1 MTACIM
7 LAFAA
12 LNILSSIA
20 DVLHLAF
27 SNEAN
32 MLLSFTT
39 NAEVDCMIDALICMD
54 RIHAWTKGEITIWIK
69 CRLDGKILLSF
80 FKKKHMEEG

>member
-1 MTACIM
+1 M

-12 LNILSSIA
+12 LNILLSVA
-20 DVLHLAF
+20 AVVLHLAF

-32 MLLSFTT
+32 TLLSFAT
-39 NAEVDCMIDALICMD
+39 NAKVDCMIDALICMG
-54 RIHAWTKGEITIWIK
+54 RIHAWTKEEITIWIK

-80 FKKKHMEEG
+80 LKKKQMEEG